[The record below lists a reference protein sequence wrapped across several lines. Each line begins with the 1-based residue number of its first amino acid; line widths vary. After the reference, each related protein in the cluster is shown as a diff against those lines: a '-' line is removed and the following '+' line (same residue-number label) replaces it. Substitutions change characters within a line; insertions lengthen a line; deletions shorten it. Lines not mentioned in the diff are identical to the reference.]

1 MSAGRQVDELA
12 GDLVM
17 MSDVGCPGKE
27 EILLSTEVDGEDLML
42 QAGGK
47 HSETEGKPG
56 YYETNN
62 WEYPTMKLEQAGCPA
77 TWLI

>member
-1 MSAGRQVDELA
+1 MSAGRRVDELA

-42 QAGGK
+42 
-47 HSETEGKPG
+47 
-56 YYETNN
+56 
-62 WEYPTMKLEQAGCPA
+62 
-77 TWLI
+77 